1 MSSSSITFDVIG
13 LPVAQGSIK
22 SLGRQSAGPA
32 ILTHSNRQE
41 LMPWRSIVGAAAL
54 QARPDDWSQQQAVS
68 LSLTFRFPRP
78 AGHFNKSGALRS
90 TSPPYKI
97 TKPDADKLTR
107 AILDSLA
114 GILYIGDQQ
123 VVTLAVHKRYAV
135 GSEPPGCLVTAILLA

>member
-1 MSSSSITFDVIG
+1 MSSSITFDVIG

-54 QARPDDWSQQQAVS
+54 QARPDDWSQQQAVH

-78 AGHFNKSGALRS
+78 AGHFTKGGALRS